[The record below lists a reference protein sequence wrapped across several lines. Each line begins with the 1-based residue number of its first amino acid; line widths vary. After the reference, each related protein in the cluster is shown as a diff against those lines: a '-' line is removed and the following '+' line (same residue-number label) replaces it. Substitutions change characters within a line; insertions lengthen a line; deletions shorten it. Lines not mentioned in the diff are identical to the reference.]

1 MAAFPSA
8 CMASYDLPEVLGL
21 ISHLAQT
28 FWISSYLSETPSR
41 LPHPHL
47 GCFRTGSGSL
57 FSPFLAW
64 PILFVKEAL
73 PSIYPVTCLSV
84 CLPNFHSSSCLSS
97 LQPIIHQ
104 STPRLICSYIYPYV
118 YPIIHQSTQVSTHLF
133 HTYIHMSTQASTYLP
148 THTFNHSSIHPFT
161 H

>member
-8 CMASYDLPEVLGL
+8 CIASYDLPEVLGL

-41 LPHPHL
+41 LPHPHP

-57 FSPFLAW
+57 FLLGQFCLSKK
-64 PILFVKEAL
+64 LFPPHIQL
-73 PSIYPVTCLSV
+73 PACLSV
-84 CLPNFHSSSCLSS
+84 CPTFIHPLAYPASNQSSISLPPDSS
-97 LQPIIHQ
+97 
-104 STPRLICSYIYPYV
+104 V
-118 YPIIHQSTQVSTHLF
+118 
-133 HTYIHMSTQASTYLP
+133 HTYIHLSTQSSTYLP
-148 THTFNHSSIHPFT
+148 THTFNHSFIHPFT